1 MLLQG
6 AEGWKTHIYQINEFK
21 VFWLVLVIIVKGAIG
36 GLVRELTS
44 DESKSVFINGGYD
57 RLPWFKGK

>member
-1 MLLQG
+1 M
-6 AEGWKTHIYQINEFK
+6 ENPYQINEFK

-44 DESKSVFINGGYD
+44 DESKSVFMENGGYD
-57 RLPWFKGK
+57 RFPWFKGK